1 MNALTGKGAILVT
14 TNAYLA
20 VRDGEEM
27 GKVYQFLG
35 LTVGIGAKEEEDT
48 DTNQD
53 SEEDRKVSIWQIL
66 PIQLVQHLV
75 LIISNNLASSA
86 EGKFLRDFNYV
97 IVDEADAVLL
107 DSAQTPLIISGFPRV
122 QSNLFDICNQFILT
136 LKEGEEFF

>member
-1 MNALTGKGAILVT
+1 MGGIALHQGCIAEMRTGEGKTLTATMPLYLNALMGKGAILVT

-75 LIISNNLASSA
+75 SIISLII
-86 EGKFLRDFNYV
+86 LRHLQKANSY
-97 IVDEADAVLL
+97 E
-107 DSAQTPLIISGFPRV
+107 T
-122 QSNLFDICNQFILT
+122 LT
-136 LKEGEEFF
+136 M